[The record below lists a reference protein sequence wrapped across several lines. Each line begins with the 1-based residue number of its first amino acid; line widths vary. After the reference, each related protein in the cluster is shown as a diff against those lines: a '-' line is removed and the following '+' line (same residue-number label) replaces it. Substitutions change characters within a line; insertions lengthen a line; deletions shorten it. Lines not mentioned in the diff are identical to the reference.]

1 MFLGVRS
8 KSGPNSHGQLIAAV
22 TRMLTDPY
30 GTNPLTES
38 IIGCAIRVHRVI
50 GPGVFEKI
58 YSECLTYE
66 LKKKGLSFERERP
79 VPLVYKGTRL
89 KAKFFIDFVVEDKV
103 VVELKSVAEITKVHE
118 CQVLTQLKLAE
129 LPVGLLINFNVP
141 LLVDGVTRLV
151 NPTLKARET
160 RNI

>member
-1 MFLGVRS
+1 
-8 KSGPNSHGQLIAAV
+8 
-22 TRMLTDPY
+22 MLTNPH
-30 GTNPLTES
+30 GTSPLTES
-38 IIGCAIRVHRVI
+38 IIGCAIRVHRAI

-58 YSECLTYE
+58 YAECLTYE
-66 LKKKGLSFERERP
+66 FTRKKLSFERERP
-79 VPLVYKGTRL
+79 VPLVYQGVRL
-89 KAKFFIDFVVEDKV
+89 KARFFIDFVVEDKV
-103 VVELKSVAEITKVHE
+103 VVELKSVAEVTKVHE

-160 RNI
+160 KNI